1 MGTNEPVVGTAGWS
15 LPKETQPAFPA
26 EGTGLT
32 RYAARFR
39 GVEINSSFYRPHR
52 PATYQRW
59 AASVPRGFRFA
70 VKVPRAI
77 THEHALAGVDAL
89 LDVFFGEAGALGDA
103 LGPLLVQ
110 LPPSRA
116 FDRAVATRFFDTL
129 RGRHAGPVVL
139 EPRHASWFTPEV
151 DSLLAAHRIGGV
163 AADPARTP
171 RAGEPWG
178 DPGLVYYR
186 LHGSP
191 VMYRSSYDAAYLQAL
206 AASIE
211 RHRERGADVWC
222 IFDNTANGAATV
234 NALTLEGTLRAPAG
248 VGR

>member
-1 MGTNEPVVGTAGWS
+1 ME
-15 LPKETQPAFPA
+15 FPS
-26 EGTGLT
+26 EGTHLA

-59 AASVPRGFRFA
+59 AASVPPGFRFA

-89 LDVFFGEAGALGDA
+89 LDAFLAEAGALGDR

-110 LPPSRA
+110 LPPSRV
-116 FDRAVATRFFDTL
+116 FDRTVATRFFDAL
-129 RGRHAGPVVL
+129 RDRHAGAVVL
-139 EPRHASWFTPEV
+139 EPRHASWFTPAV
-151 DSLLAAHRIGGV
+151 DVLLAARRIGGV
-163 AADPARTP
+163 AADPARVP
-171 RAGEPWG
+171 RAAEPSG

-191 VMYRSSYDAAYLQAL
+191 VMYRSSYDAAYLQRL
-206 AASIE
+206 AESIE
-211 RHRERGADVWC
+211 RHRECGADVWC
-222 IFDNTANGAATV
+222 IFDNTANGAATA
-234 NALTLEGTLRAPAG
+234 NALLLDGAVRPPLALAGTR
-248 VGR
+248 